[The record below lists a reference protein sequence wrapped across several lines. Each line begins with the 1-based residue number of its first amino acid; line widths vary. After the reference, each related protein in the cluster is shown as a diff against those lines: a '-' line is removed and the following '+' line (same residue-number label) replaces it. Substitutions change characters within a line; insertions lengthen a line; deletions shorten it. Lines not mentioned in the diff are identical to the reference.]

1 MQFTDGKDLK
11 NMVLNAPIGICILDA
26 KTLVGEIVN
35 GKFLEVA
42 GKPYEAI
49 YAKFYWDAFA
59 EARPY
64 YENALLDVI
73 RTGEAFYADEVE
85 LMLIRHGK
93 EELIFVTFVYSP
105 VKDEYGQLSKI
116 AVWVLE
122 NTQQVKARQAI
133 ANLNEELA
141 TSVEE
146 LRAGNEELQSTNEEL
161 FESQR
166 RLKVSNAELTISRE
180 RFRNMIQS
188 SPVAML
194 VTRGENMV
202 FEEINEMMLSMI
214 GRDISVKGKPW
225 FEAIPELV
233 GQSIIDDLY
242 HTYRTGDVQRVTE
255 APIKLTKNGQSYDGY
270 YDITYTPLIEDGEIV
285 GVMQSAIDVTAQIT
299 ARIEVE
305 KLNEA
310 LAVLNKSLSASN
322 DEQSKV
328 NNELAAVNEELA
340 ATNEEGHAMNEEL
353 TSANDALLVIQ
364 QKLQAET
371 EEKQLA
377 IERLK
382 ANERNIRN
390 MVRQAPVG
398 MCIVEGDPLF
408 VMEIN
413 DSFLEIVGR
422 LREEFDSK
430 PYWEVISEAALY
442 YRPIT
447 DNVMA
452 TGITY
457 QANERELLL
466 IRNGIPETVYVDFV
480 YEPMKDPG
488 GKAYAIMIVAIDV
501 TDKVTHR
508 QKVERAEESLRMATQ
523 AAGLG
528 TYFINVIDRIFYPSE
543 KLKEFFGFRPDEE
556 MPYDAA
562 INQIHPDYRQRVAN
576 MVEAAISEGA
586 IYDTE
591 YPIIAHNDGRIRWV
605 RAIGAVQQDEK
616 GTNRYFTGV
625 LHDITEQKQDEIR
638 KNDFIGMVSHEL
650 KTPLTSLNAVI
661 QVTNQKL
668 KYSEDKFLVGAM
680 DKANQ
685 QVKRM
690 TSMINGFLNIS
701 RLESGKIL
709 IEKQKFDIDK
719 LLSEM
724 IAESQITVNTHQFEF
739 ESCGDTEVF
748 ADRDKI
754 SSVISNLMS
763 NAVKYSPKGKLILI
777 QCKVEDG
784 YVIVSVTDDG
794 MGIKPVDIE
803 RIFDRYF
810 RVESS
815 HTQHISGFG
824 IGLYLSAEI
833 VRRHE
838 GQIWATS
845 EIGVGSTF
853 YFSLPI

>member
-1 MQFTDGKDLK
+1 MQFTDGEDLK

-26 KTLVGEIVN
+26 KTLVAEIVN

-49 YAKFYWDAFA
+49 HGQFYWDAFA
-59 EARPY
+59 EARDY
-64 YENALLDVI
+64 YEAAL
-73 RTGEAFYADEVE
+73 TGVVESGKTYYADEVA
-85 LMLIRHGK
+85 LMLIRNGEK
-93 EELIFVTFVYSP
+93 DNVYVTFVYAP
-105 VKDEYGQLSKI
+105 VKNEAGEIRKV

-122 NTQQVKARQAI
+122 NTKQVSERQQVEAEKAA
-133 ANLNEELA
+133 
-141 TSVEE
+141 
-146 LRAGNEELQSTNEEL
+146 
-161 FESQR
+161 FQR
-166 RLKVSNAELTISRE
+166 ERDRLKSFFTQAPAGICILDGPELVYE
-180 RFRNMIQS
+180 
-188 SPVAML
+188 L
-194 VTRGENMV
+194 VNSGYQK
-202 FEEINEMMLSMI
+202 LLP
-214 GRDISVKGKPW
+214 GRKLLGRPI
-225 FEAIPELV
+225 FEALPELV
-233 GQSIIDDLY
+233 G
-242 HTYRTGDVQRVTE
+242 
-255 APIKLTKNGQSYDGY
+255 
-270 YDITYTPLIEDGEIV
+270 TPLQEILLNVYRNGEAYEIGELLIPVAEYEGGPTENRYFSFNYQPRRNERDEIDGLLAFVYE
-285 GVMQSAIDVTAQIT
+285 VTGMVKVQQDQ
-299 ARIEVE
+299 
-305 KLNEA
+305 
-310 LAVLNKSLSASN
+310 LAM
-322 DEQSKV
+322 
-328 NNELAAVNEELA
+328 NEELA
-340 ATNEEGHAMNEEL
+340 ATNEEGQAMNEEL
-353 TSANDALLVIQ
+353 TAANDALLVIQ
-364 QKLQAET
+364 QELKAET
-371 EEKQLA
+371 DEKQLA

-382 ANERNIRN
+382 INELNIRN

-430 PYWEVISEAALY
+430 PYWEVISEAAPY

-457 QANERELLL
+457 HANERELLL
-466 IRNGIPETVYVDFV
+466 IRKGIPETVYVDFV

-528 TYFINVIDRIFYPSE
+528 TYYINVIDRILYPSE

-556 MPYDAA
+556 MPYEAA

-576 MVEAAISEGA
+576 MVEAAITDGA

-591 YPIIAHNDGRIRWV
+591 YPIIAHNDGRIRWM

-650 KTPLTSLNAVI
+650 KTPLTSLHAVI

-668 KYSEDKFLVGAM
+668 KNSEDKFLVGAM

-754 SSVISNLMS
+754 SSVVSNLMS

-784 YVIVSVTDDG
+784 YAIVSVTDDG
-794 MGIKPVDIE
+794 MGIKPADIE

-838 GQIWATS
+838 GKIWATS
-845 EIGVGSTF
+845 VIGVGSTF